1 MNEQMPD
8 RAEIVIIGAGVIGLA
23 IAFELVRRNRSV
35 LVLERDRVGAGATWA
50 SAGMLAPVSEAE
62 AEEPAMVE
70 LALESH
76 RRYPEF
82 VEAVEAASGL
92 SCGFRQDGTLVVALG
107 RDEEEELEHLRVA
120 QQSRGLRSI
129 PLTADEVFE
138 REPHLSGWVTGGLLA
153 AEDYQV
159 DPRLLVKAL
168 AAAIRTGG
176 GSIQEGTQVDTL
188 EAEGARL
195 RRVSGQRG
203 GREFTVVCDVAVV
216 AAGAWSSAAI
226 DSPVS
231 EFGIRPVKGQICR
244 LRGPRLTRH
253 VIRTPEVYLVGR
265 GSGELVVGGTME
277 ESGFDSSPTA
287 GAVMDLLRRAWRVLP
302 GIYDLTFAEF
312 SVGLRPGG
320 AGPHATDGRNGRGRG
335 VRGNGS
341 LPARHSAD
349 PGNGVAD
356 GGPHSQ
362 RPGLVAA
369 DPVRSAAPPSPGRI
383 GGRDLVSGTAGGT
396 IVVNGEERPA
406 PADGAIPA
414 LLLDLGIDPGEKG
427 LAVAINGEVVPRQEW
442 GSKWLTAGDRV
453 ELVRA
458 VQGG

>member
-1 MNEQMPD
+1 MNESLPD

-76 RRYPEF
+76 RRYPQF

-107 RDEEEELEHLRVA
+107 RDDEEELEHLRVA

-176 GSIQEGTQVDTL
+176 GSIREGARVDTL

-203 GREFTVVCDVAVV
+203 SREFTVDCDVAVV

-312 SVGLRPGG
+312 SVGLRPAARDHMPLMGETDVEG
-320 AGPHATDGRNGRGRG
+320 VFVATGHYRHGILLTPATASLMADLIANGRGS
-335 VRGNGS
+335 S
-341 LPARHSAD
+341 LLTPFAARRL
-349 PGNGVAD
+349 
-356 GGPHSQ
+356 Q
-362 RPGLVAA
+362 
-369 DPVRSAAPPSPGRI
+369 
-383 GGRDLVSGTAGGT
+383 
-396 IVVNGEERPA
+396 
-406 PADGAIPA
+406 
-414 LLLDLGIDPGEKG
+414 
-427 LAVAINGEVVPRQEW
+427 
-442 GSKWLTAGDRV
+442 
-453 ELVRA
+453 VRA
-458 VQGG
+458 GSAGETL